1 MDATL
6 TAAAAVIGAPNAQ
19 FLALLFIGGA
29 MGWGATKLE
38 HVAHLEIRTG
48 ALLLS
53 AITGAWL
60 VAEFA
65 VRLGLGQ
72 RCAPAVLIAGAIG
85 AALFSLACWAL
96 HHTPAAE
103 DDHADVPMGDIA
115 VRQGRA

>member
-6 TAAAAVIGAPNAQ
+6 STAAAAVGAPNAQ

-29 MGWGATKLE
+29 MGWGATKLA

-72 RCAPAVLIAGAIG
+72 RCTLAVLIAGAIG
-85 AALFSLACWAL
+85 AALFSVACWAV
-96 HHTPAAE
+96 HHAPAPE
-103 DDHADVPMGDIA
+103 DHADVPMGDIA